1 MKLKYYH
8 ARYNPAYGKSG
19 GSYLYLIGEKIS
31 ISVSENCE
39 GAPYLDIDIGDNLYI
54 TAPESDEYSK
64 VKPIT
69 AEVFNTYYNQTIRSL
84 NDSFLSD
91 AEHYLGH
98 SLDSY
103 RYYSYTDKSHLIL
116 DIYDSIESFHCKMYS
131 SWGIK
136 GRSSTRKYCEPISE
150 VFAKQLFN
158 LTIELLYDCQNIEN
172 LKDKYFKQ
180 ANLLIHEGKPIGG
193 LILNADV
200 DFNEIRLQIEQR
212 IASIE
217 NRMIIFDDP
226 KSNRNELRGE
236 LKGLKYCLDILDKNR

>member
-8 ARYNPAYGKSG
+8 ARYNSPYCKSS

-31 ISVSENCE
+31 ISISENWKNTPC
-39 GAPYLDIDIGDNLYI
+39 LDIDIGDNLYI

-69 AEVFNTYYNQTIRSL
+69 PEVFNTYYNETIRSL
-84 NDSFLSD
+84 HDFFLSEG
-91 AEHYLGH
+91 EHYLSH

-103 RYYSYTDKSHLIL
+103 RYYSYTEKSHLIL
-116 DIYDSIESFHCKMYS
+116 DINDSIESFHCKMYS
-131 SWGIK
+131 SWGVK
-136 GRSSTRKYCEPISE
+136 GRSSTRKYCELICE
-150 VFAKQLFN
+150 VLAKQLFN
-158 LTIELLYDCQNIEN
+158 LTVELLYDNQSIDI

-180 ANLLIHEGKPIGG
+180 INLLIHEGKPIEG

-200 DFNEIRLQIEQR
+200 AFNEIRTQIEQR

-217 NRMIIFDDP
+217 SRMINFDDS

-236 LKGLKYCLDILDKNR
+236 LKGLQYCLKILDKNR